1 MLSTAVSAASSLI
14 AHRPPAGTSR
24 PPGPPIHAL
33 LNPGRLA
40 AQAAPPR
47 ENATGSDPMALFEGI
62 LARRD
67 ADADG
72 QLSAAEAATGRH
84 PNLSSAIFGVID
96 TDGDAVLSQA
106 EMTEAAAMLSD
117 GVSLR
122 ALARQDAAAAAGLGP
137 GSPVATVPEQTTAA
151 PPPADTAPAS
161 APVSQAQSVI
171 EAALL
176 EQELLLQA

>member
-1 MLSTAVSAASSLI
+1 MMSTAVSAASSLI
-14 AHRPPAGTSR
+14 AHSHLAGKSR

-33 LNPGRLA
+33 LNSGRLT

-84 PNLSSAIFGVID
+84 QKLSSAIFGVID

-106 EMTEAAAMLSD
+106 EMTEAAAMLAD
-117 GVSLR
+117 GVNLR
-122 ALARQDAAAAAGLGP
+122 ALARQEAAAAAGTGAD
-137 GSPVATVPEQTTAA
+137 SPATLPEDPAA
-151 PPPADTAPAS
+151 ALPPAEVAPES
-161 APVSQAQSVI
+161 TPVSQAQSVI

>member
-1 MLSTAVSAASSLI
+1 MMSTAVSAASSLI
-14 AHRPPAGTSR
+14 AHSHLAGKSR

-33 LNPGRLA
+33 LNSGRLT

-47 ENATGSDPMALFEGI
+47 DNATGSDPMALFEGI
-62 LARRD
+62 LAHRD

-84 PNLSSAIFGVID
+84 PQLSSAIFGVID

-106 EMTEAAAMLSD
+106 EMTEAAAMLAD
-117 GVSLR
+117 GVNLR
-122 ALARQDAAAAAGLGP
+122 ALARQEAAAAAGTGAD
-137 GSPVATVPEQTTAA
+137 SPATLPEDPAPALPPAEAA
-151 PPPADTAPAS
+151 PEST
-161 APVSQAQSVI
+161 PVSQAQSVI

>member
-1 MLSTAVSAASSLI
+1 MMSTAVSAASSLI
-14 AHRPPAGTSR
+14 AHSHLAGKSR

-33 LNPGRLA
+33 LNSGRLT

-84 PNLSSAIFGVID
+84 PQLSSAIFGVID

-106 EMTEAAAMLSD
+106 EMTEAAAMLAD
-117 GVSLR
+117 GVNLR
-122 ALARQDAAAAAGLGP
+122 ALARQEAAAAAGTGAN
-137 GSPVATVPEQTTAA
+137 SPATLPEDPAA
-151 PPPADTAPAS
+151 ALPPAEVAPES
-161 APVSQAQSVI
+161 TPVSQAQSVI

>member
-1 MLSTAVSAASSLI
+1 MLSTAVSATPSLI
-14 AHRPPAGTSR
+14 SHSHLAGKSR

-33 LNPGRLA
+33 LNSGRLT

-47 ENATGSDPMALFEGI
+47 ENATGSDPMALFEGV

-84 PNLSSAIFGVID
+84 PNLSSAIFGVIES
-96 TDGDAVLSQA
+96 DGDAVLSQS

-122 ALARQDAAAAAGLGP
+122 ALARQDATAAAGG
-137 GSPVATVPEQTTAA
+137 GAYSPANETE
-151 PPPADTAPAS
+151 DPAS
-161 APVSQAQSVI
+161 APPPDEAAPASPSVSQAQSVI

-176 EQELLLQA
+176 EEYLLLQA